1 MINAASSRRSSRAAA
16 IRLPQSDRLRL
27 ESGGPDLPQRLAT
40 ALQEPALQ
48 HDLDWTVENQ
58 VELLFDQAELAGFAR
73 VSRRRTRCLRAA
85 RTAPSVTITGPRA
98 LRELAAPPEED

>member
-1 MINAASSRRSSRAAA
+1 M
-16 IRLPQSDRLRL
+16 PQSDRLRL
-27 ESGGPDLPQRLAT
+27 ESGGPDLPQRLAA

-73 VSRRRTRCLRAA
+73 VSRRRTPVPEGGAHDPQRHHHRA
-85 RTAPSVTITGPRA
+85 PRA
-98 LRELAAPPEED
+98 P